1 MNIEIADVMLSAIVD
16 GEVRVNIGDKVD
28 GKGFGAS
35 IGYWG
40 VDGFSSRPNPTSA
53 AGAAQAVYLTQ
64 GNQRRVIASRDN
76 RFVGPFGDLGEGD
89 RAIVSDCDAGLHL
102 DKSANLIRLQAGAGI
117 EVVVDGD
124 AGTVTVSKGTA
135 SVVLST
141 VAAVDQIL
149 ATVGAASIK
158 VEPAL
163 ITLTA
168 VTVNVVGILQ
178 VGGVT
183 MTVP

>member
-1 MNIEIADVMLSAIVD
+1 MSIEIADVMLSAIVD

-40 VDGFSSRPNPTSA
+40 VDGFPSRPNPTSA

-102 DKSANLIRLQAGAGI
+102 DQSANTIALASDGGARIEAGPSSVTLTFGGCTVTMSDAALTLAFASAAGGPVLSSI
-117 EVVVDGD
+117 VLSATGVAIVTPVPP
-124 AGTVTVSKGTA
+124 TVTVNG
-135 SVVLST
+135 
-141 VAAVDQIL
+141 I
-149 ATVGAASIK
+149 
-158 VEPAL
+158 AL
-163 ITLTA
+163 
-168 VTVNVVGILQ
+168 
-178 VGGVT
+178 
-183 MTVP
+183 TVP